1 MQVTVGLPTPPI
13 QITSRQHV
21 GGLGGAMS
29 DTESI
34 LQATLD
40 VIRRDGWKPN
50 GWALVPP
57 YCLRAALTTVV
68 NRSTPIGRERDEA
81 NKAAREAIAAA
92 LGQPLGLISYYESQ
106 PGRTQQDIEAVL
118 EKAIAGLP

>member
-1 MQVTVGLPTPPI
+1 
-13 QITSRQHV
+13 
-21 GGLGGAMS
+21 MS
-29 DTESI
+29 DTEPI

-68 NRSTPIGRERDEA
+68 NSSTPIGRERDEA
-81 NKAAREAIAAA
+81 NKLARQALAAA
-92 LGQPLGLISYYESQ
+92 IGQPLGLLSYWEAR
-106 PGRTQQDIEAVL
+106 PGRTQQDVEDLL

>member
-50 GWALVPP
+50 GWGLVGP
-57 YCLRAALTTVV
+57 YCLRRALGWVI
-68 NRSTPIGRERDEA
+68 SQQIPPSERDDA
-81 NKAAREAIAAA
+81 NKAARQAISQAI
-92 LGQPLGLISYYESQ
+92 GQPLGLIMAWEGEK
-106 PGRTQQDIEAVL
+106 GRTQADVEVLL